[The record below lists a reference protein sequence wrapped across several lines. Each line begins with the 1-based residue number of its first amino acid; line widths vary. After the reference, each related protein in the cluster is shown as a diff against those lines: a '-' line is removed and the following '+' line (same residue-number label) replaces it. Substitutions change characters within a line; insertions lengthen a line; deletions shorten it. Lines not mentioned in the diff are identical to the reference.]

1 MKRKTNT
8 SKHEV
13 HSAMALFV
21 NGWIWEPVD
30 MQIMQCA
37 MDEVQFPNSSM
48 YRWQAESLQER
59 NFIQIV
65 SVTEKHIMAR
75 LTHKGRKTA
84 EKILPST

>member
-1 MKRKTNT
+1 
-8 SKHEV
+8 
-13 HSAMALFV
+13 MALFV
-21 NGWIWEPVD
+21 DGWIWEPVD

-48 YRWQAESLQER
+48 YRWQVKSLQER

-65 SVTEKHIMAR
+65 SVTENHIMTR